1 MEAAMKS
8 RRPTTST
15 SSSSS
20 GTQNQCTDPAML
32 SEQNLLGNQ
41 EIQRRI
47 QSGPA
52 ISAAAP
58 RHSAP
63 QSAPG
68 KPGDQWMDTG
78 SLDTTMNLL
87 GAADTV
93 QSLSKGAQIIDTGT
107 DFIRQGAP
115 AGSMLGNG
123 LSVLGAVN
131 TALNHKASNTGTAG
145 NMERI
150 AVGGADLAASIAMGP
165 LGVVDSLTGGH
176 GSGVIKGGAEGLVSL
191 ATGDVDAM
199 GRTADGLKEGKHGQ
213 LARGVAHVG
222 DGIGTGLAVG
232 VNALVGGKAP
242 PDLGRAANSD
252 WERNK
257 EAAMR
262 QDPRYQ
268 NGTITWG
275 RR

>member
-1 MEAAMKS
+1 MKT

-15 SSSSS
+15 SSASS
-20 GTQNQCTDPAML
+20 GTQNQCIDPGMF

-41 EIQRRI
+41 EIQRRL

-52 ISAAAP
+52 ISAAP
-58 RHSAP
+58 PQYSAP
-63 QSAPG
+63 QSSPG

-78 SLDTTMNLL
+78 SLDTTLNLL
-87 GAADTV
+87 GAANTV
-93 QSLSKGAQIIDTGT
+93 QSLSKGVQIIDTGT

-115 AGSMLGNG
+115 GGSMLGNG

-145 NMERI
+145 NVERI

-165 LGVVDSLTGGH
+165 MGAVDSLTGGH

-199 GRTADGLKEGKHGQ
+199 ERTAEGLKDGKHGQ
-213 LARGVAHVG
+213 LARGVAHAG
-222 DGIGTGLAVG
+222 DGIGTGLAMG
-232 VNALVGGKAP
+232 VNALMGGKAP
-242 PDLGRAANSD
+242 PDLGRPANSD
-252 WERNK
+252 WERAR
-257 EAAMR
+257 EAELR
-262 QDPRYQ
+262 QDPKYR
-268 NGTITWG
+268 NGTLTW
-275 RR
+275 R